1 MLETAN
7 VTKVPYLLN
16 VTNYYFIVFFGEA
29 RMISTI
35 KLYNS
40 AIATGYSSFKFVCCN
55 QNGSVP
61 KIWWITTLMHFAYIG
76 VYGRVIENFYCWA
89 FFWLSLSLSP
99 KSLWI
104 LLKNWFRNEFCGSK
118 LWVIKWVVTGLTIV
132 CNLMILLKKQLRKN
146 KNMRYFF
153 TITIN

>member
-16 VTNYYFIVFFGEA
+16 VTYYYFSVFFGEA
-29 RMISTI
+29 RIISTI

-40 AIATGYSSFKFVCCN
+40 AIATGYSNCKFVCCN

-61 KIWWITTLMHFAYIG
+61 KIWRITTLMRFAYRGIWT
-76 VYGRVIENFYCWA
+76 VDWKLLLLSFLLA
-89 FFWLSLSLSP
+89 LSLSLSLSL

-118 LWVIKWVVTGLTIV
+118 LWVIKWVVTGPNNRL
-132 CNLMILLKKQLRKN
+132 
-146 KNMRYFF
+146 
-153 TITIN
+153 